1 MLTVGQKIK
10 IISLVRQHSANLEID
25 SIILRDSFNS
35 LKLVEESLVV
45 SRDSRYKQ
53 NLLEISAYVRQENVG
68 EFAKEVTA
76 VFLLLTDSINNSLS
90 TEEKKY
96 LSSFYTR
103 AIDGHRD
110 DSKFGLWAQLSE
122 SELNQLKSFT
132 EKNDDLYDD
141 IELIKH
147 AENLLETQIDR
158 RSGFGARFDREL
170 RVLIETLKT
179 SSNDEKISMARKGLI
194 YVFRNDDVIP
204 DELGMLGLI
213 DDMCVVRAVSS
224 YLSPNLTKISDDI
237 EKMLARAPFL
247 KDIFWTQ
254 KNNKNRV
261 TGLSDFTL
269 QIFNP
274 IYRVFNEHLDPQ
286 RLYILNHCDTS
297 SIANLIARIASIATY
312 AFPAIHNPVIGDINY
327 KINDLVA
334 VDLKNVSYFD
344 GFISRNGK
352 DFLNLRSERMQK
364 GQICNTWQ
372 QIEVEQSG
380 RVHRAINNR
389 TAKGFANRV
398 MSSDSRNVSPLEN
411 IFHTKAFP
419 FVKKSAKRV
428 FLVTS
433 IVEFEKFENEYSL
446 SGVEFSEAVPTAKL
460 SRDMELEGLTGVV
473 DPSEARLIVVPT
485 IDRLVDFEFD
495 QGTKEDDI
503 VIIDLDSQNN
513 NVTSLVELDH
523 SDMNIFVF
531 GADIAYENSRLF
543 LDESYKFIIWGK
555 KKLRAL
561 ANNDDDSFIWE
572 KKSRKQIDLKI
583 TSELI
588 ECAEAEELFGVLKE
602 VESLAL
608 NYTDNYEYDEIKL
621 KIARLLKQMFS
632 FCSLNENLGDFM
644 AILEE
649 KLKEIDAFSKK
660 SLYIGTEVKDLVESF
675 CDFCQRN
682 TALIINAK
690 SNSIRDLLGEY
701 ELVNFTPSLLGGT
714 KKTFEGKNILFSN
727 WPTKSILR
735 KIIKEETLES
745 VHLVLFRFELKWL
758 KAFMISSEIS
768 KDVMNEVDE
777 RYSHLLDESSLLK
790 QMPDF
795 IEIHDIEQKIRIKRA
810 KSRVIESDSEEK
822 SSRPDRLFLC
832 SDNAEVYA
840 TNKSHFV
847 VARGQDENFEISEV
861 TGSAVKNG
869 DMLVFLPYSDSSAIR
884 VLADKDLDDAARSK
898 AKDWQRLIREK
909 LNQNNISQD
918 IFRNR
923 LASKGIQRAKI
934 TISNWINDT
943 EMVAPM
949 SFKKVIPT
957 IFEALEIVADCD
969 DIFNAIDDVYSAHAN
984 AARSIRAKLKSSMSS
999 GFSSNSD
1006 FEIYHVEVVE
1016 AVNNISIPYS
1026 KLSKPLRF

>member
-1 MLTVGQKIK
+1 MLNVGQKIK
-10 IISLVRQHSANLEID
+10 IISLVRQHSANIEID
-25 SIILRDSFNS
+25 SINLRDSFNS

-53 NLLEISAYVRQENVG
+53 NLLEISAYVRQENVS
-68 EFAKEVTA
+68 EFAKEVRA
-76 VFLLLTDSINNSLS
+76 VFLLLTDSINNYLS

-122 SELNQLKSFT
+122 SELNQLKSFS

-170 RVLIETLKT
+170 RILIETLKT
-179 SSNDEKISMARKGLI
+179 SSNDEKSSMARKGLI

-237 EKMLARAPFL
+237 EKMLARTPFL

-254 KNNKNRV
+254 KNHKNRV

-274 IYRVFNEHLDPQ
+274 VYRVFNEHLEPQ

-312 AFPAIHNPVIGDINY
+312 AFPVIHNPGIEDIKY

-334 VDLKNVSYFD
+334 VDFKNVSYFD
-344 GFISRNGK
+344 GFVSRNGK
-352 DFLNLRSERMQK
+352 DYLNLRSERMQK

-380 RVHRAINNR
+380 RVLRALNDK
-389 TAKGFANRV
+389 TAKGYANKV
-398 MSSDSRNVSPLEN
+398 MSSDSREISSLEN

-419 FVKKSAKRV
+419 FIKKSAKRV

-433 IVEFEKFENEYSL
+433 IVEFEKFEKDYSL
-446 SGVEFSEAVPTAKL
+446 SGVEFSKAVPTAKL
-460 SRDMELEGLTGVV
+460 SKDLELVGLTGVV
-473 DPSEARLIVVPT
+473 DPREARLVVVPS

-495 QGTKEDDI
+495 QGTSEDDI
-503 VIIDLDSQNN
+503 VIVDLDSQNN
-513 NVTSLVELDH
+513 NVTSIVELDH

-543 LDESYKFIIWGK
+543 LDESYKFMIWGK
-555 KKLRAL
+555 EKLSAL
-561 ANNDDDSFIWE
+561 ANNDDASFIWE
-572 KKSRKQIDLKI
+572 RKFRKQIDLKI

-588 ECAEAEELFGVLKE
+588 ECTEADELFGIFKE
-602 VESLAL
+602 VESFAL
-608 NYTDNYEYDEIKL
+608 NYSDNDEYVEIKL
-621 KIARLLKQMFS
+621 KMIKLLKQVFS
-632 FCSLNENLGDFM
+632 FCTLNENLDDFI
-644 AILEE
+644 ATLQ
-649 KLKEIDAFSKK
+649 KNLTEIDAVSKK
-660 SLYIGTEVKDLVESF
+660 SLYIGIELQELVESF
-675 CDFCQRN
+675 CKLCRRN
-682 TALIINAK
+682 ADSIIQSK
-690 SNSIRDLLGEY
+690 SNSIRANLGEY
-701 ELVNFTPSLLGGT
+701 ELVNSTPSLL
-714 KKTFEGKNILFSN
+714 KDMSKTLESKNILFSN
-727 WPTKSILR
+727 WPTKTILR
-735 KIIKEETLES
+735 KIIKEESLES
-745 VHLVLFRFELKWL
+745 IHMILFGFELKWL

-768 KDVMNEVDE
+768 KDVINEVDE
-777 RYSHLLDESSLLK
+777 RYSHLLDEDSPLK
-790 QMPDF
+790 EKPDI
-795 IEIHDIEQKIRIKRA
+795 IEIHDIEQKIRIDRA
-810 KSRVIESDSEEK
+810 KSRVIEGDSEENSAK
-822 SSRPDRLFLC
+822 PDRLFLC

-847 VARGQDENFEISEV
+847 VARGKDENFEISEV
-861 TGSAVKNG
+861 ISTAVRNG
-869 DMLVFLPYSDSSAIR
+869 DALVFLPYSDSSAIR
-884 VLADKDLDDAARSK
+884 VLADKDLDSAARLK
-898 AKDWQRLIREK
+898 AKEWQRLIREK
-909 LNQNNISQD
+909 LDQNNISQEV
-918 IFRNR
+918 FRSR

-934 TISNWINDT
+934 TISNWIYDT

-949 SFKKVIPT
+949 SFETVIPK
-957 IFEALEIVADCD
+957 IFEALEIVTDCD
-969 DIFNAIDDVYSAHAN
+969 DIFNAIYDVYTAHAN
-984 AARSIRAKLKSSMSS
+984 AARSIRSTLRSSLSR
-999 GFSSNSD
+999 GFSSSSD
-1006 FEIYHVEVVE
+1006 FEIYHVEVVQ
-1016 AVNNISIPYS
+1016 AIDNISIPYS